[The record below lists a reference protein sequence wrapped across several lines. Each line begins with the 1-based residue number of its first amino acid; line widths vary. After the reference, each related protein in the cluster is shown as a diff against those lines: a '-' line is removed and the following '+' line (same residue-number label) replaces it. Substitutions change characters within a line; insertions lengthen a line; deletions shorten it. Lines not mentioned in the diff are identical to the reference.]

1 MHNFAFLFRI
11 LLSALVILPFADAMP
26 QTSPTPAQ
34 ASPSPASTQDVSGR
48 WDFRI
53 TMGSERTA
61 RGEFWLFRR
70 GEEFTGTLT
79 VQNTNTLPIRMFT
92 VRGEQIAMTVDTPE
106 GAVTFEGTLNAN
118 GQSLQ
123 GTVTYHH
130 GEKFPFTADK
140 RPSAPSSGL

>member
-11 LLSALVILPFADAMP
+11 LLAASVILPVTDAMP

-34 ASPSPASTQDVSGR
+34 ASPSTASTQDVSGR

-53 TMGSERTA
+53 TTGSERTA

-79 VQNTNTLPIRMFT
+79 VENTNTLPIRMFT

-106 GAVTFEGTLNAN
+106 GAVTLEGTLNPN

-130 GEKFPFTADK
+130 GEKFPLSADK
-140 RPSAPSSGL
+140 RPPAP

>member
-11 LLSALVILPFADAMP
+11 LLAASVILPFANAIS

-34 ASPSPASTQDVSGR
+34 ASPSPASAQDVSGR
-48 WDFRI
+48 WDFRMV
-53 TMGSERTA
+53 TSPDRTA

-92 VRGEQIAMTVDTPE
+92 VRGEQIAMTVDTPD
-106 GAVTFEGTLNAN
+106 GIVTFEGTLNAN

-130 GEKFPFTADK
+130 GDKFPLSADK
-140 RPSAPSSGL
+140 RPPAP

>member
-11 LLSALVILPFADAMP
+11 LLAASVILPFADAMS
-26 QTSPTPAQ
+26 QTSPTPPP
-34 ASPSPASTQDVSGR
+34 ASPSTASTQDVSGR

-79 VQNTNTLPIRMFT
+79 VQDRNTLPIRTLT
-92 VRGEQIAMTVDTPE
+92 VRGEKVAMTVDTPE
-106 GAVTFEGTLNAN
+106 GAVTLDATLNPN

-130 GEKFPFTADK
+130 GEKFPFSADK
-140 RPSAPSSGL
+140 RPPAPAP